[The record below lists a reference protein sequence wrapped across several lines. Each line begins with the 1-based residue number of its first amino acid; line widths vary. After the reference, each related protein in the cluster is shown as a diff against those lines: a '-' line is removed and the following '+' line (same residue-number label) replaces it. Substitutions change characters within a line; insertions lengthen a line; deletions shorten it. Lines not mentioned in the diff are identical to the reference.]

1 MLIPERL
8 QQKRLWL
15 QLCWQSLPSL
25 PKPHGSIPWKTET
38 GGSQVCRQVLLV
50 YIWYLRPAWD
60 TQSLA
65 LFRILKSTNRNTHK
79 DVLLQEYEKDCSIMQ
94 TCPLFTA
101 TPPYSKSITL
111 NGKCQ
116 TERTYVEG
124 FCFYEGQVQGH
135 LQRLNQEQLFTGSGI
150 DGKAGSRKVLGRLL
164 YLSWGVGCLSE
175 CICQN

>member
-15 QLCWQSLPSL
+15 QLCWQSVCLACQSL
-25 PKPHGSIPWKTET
+25 T
-38 GGSQVCRQVLLV
+38 GQSLGRQKQEDPQFKVLLV

-150 DGKAGSRKVLGRLL
+150 DGKAGSMKVLGRLL